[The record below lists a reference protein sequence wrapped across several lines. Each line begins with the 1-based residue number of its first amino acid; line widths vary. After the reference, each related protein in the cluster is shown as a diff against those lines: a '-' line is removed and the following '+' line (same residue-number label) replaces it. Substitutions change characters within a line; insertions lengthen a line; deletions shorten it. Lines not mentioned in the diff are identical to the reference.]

1 MPYKNFIIQSLK
13 EAAII
18 ANKNFGKVFGK
29 IIEQTKKIDNNQVVT
44 KTDLDIGNLLTGKI
58 QQYFPDHNII
68 DEEIGIINNKSSL
81 TWVVDPIDG
90 TSNFANVLPMYGI
103 MIGLLKDDSPVAGGI
118 VLPFFNEIYFAEKG
132 QGAFC
137 NAKQIH
143 VTDKTNLKEVPLVY
157 AMDACRENPQST
169 YKECQLLT
177 KIMLNIRNYRS
188 SNSCYDI
195 MMVAKGK
202 YGGWLNRTTKIW
214 DNVAPQI
221 IIEEA
226 GGKYTDFIGKK
237 IDYSNPV
244 SKTDKNFT
252 VCAAS
257 PPLHQKLQEIIKN
270 HNYSGFLS

>member
-1 MPYKNFIIQSLK
+1 MSYKNFIIQSLK

-18 ANKNFGKVFGK
+18 ANKNFGK

-44 KTDLDIGNLLTGKI
+44 KTDLDIGNLLTSKI

-81 TWVVDPIDG
+81 TWVIDPIDG
-90 TSNFANVLPMYGI
+90 TSNFANALPMYGI
-103 MIGLLKDDSPVAGGI
+103 MIGLLKDDLPVAGGI
-118 VLPFFNEIYFAEKG
+118 ILPSFNEIYFAEKG
-132 QGAFC
+132 RGAFC
-137 NAKQIH
+137 NDKQIH
-143 VTDKTNLKEVPLVY
+143 VTDKTNLKEVLLVY
-157 AMDACRENPQST
+157 AMDGRQENPQLT
-169 YKECQLLT
+169 YKECQLLAE
-177 KIMLNIRNYRS
+177 IMLNIRNHRS

-195 MMVAKGK
+195 MMMAKGK

-252 VCAAS
+252 VCAA
-257 PPLHQKLQEIIKN
+257 PPLLHQELQEIIKK
-270 HNYSGFLS
+270 HNQLSTSGVE